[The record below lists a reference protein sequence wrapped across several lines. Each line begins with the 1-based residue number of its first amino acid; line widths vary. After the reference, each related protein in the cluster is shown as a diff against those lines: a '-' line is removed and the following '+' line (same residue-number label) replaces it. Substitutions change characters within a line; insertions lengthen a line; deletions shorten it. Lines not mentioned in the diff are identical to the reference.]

1 MSDSQ
6 DKFYS
11 SLSDEGITD
20 SDYQHAK
27 QVWDTFNCKDLGDYH
42 DLYLKTDV
50 LLLADVFENFRKT
63 AMATYGLDP
72 AHYLTLPGYS
82 WDALLKLTNVEL
94 ELLTD
99 SNMYLFIEKG
109 LRGGIS
115 MVSHRHAIANNL
127 QMENYDPSQPTSFLQ
142 YLDANNLYGWAMSQP
157 MPTRGF
163 EWVNYTD
170 QILETPVNSGHGY
183 ILEVDLD
190 YPPALHADHND
201 YPLAPDKMTVSKDQM
216 SPYQQKLVEELSITS
231 FETEKL
237 VPNLMNKSRY
247 VLHYRNLQLYLSLGM
262 QLTKVH
268 KVLKFDQSPWMQPY
282 IAKNTELRKL
292 AKNDFEK
299 DFFKL
304 MNNAVSHSWIS
315 LFSLFQMNL
324 SAEFVNCPT
333 RLLLDWVSFS
343 VSLVQVFGKTMEN
356 VRKRVDV
363 KLLRSD
369 EEQKILKYV
378 AKPTFTRQE
387 IFHEHLVA
395 IQNRKEK
402 VLLNKPIYVGM
413 SVLDLSKHLMYN
425 FYYNTLKK
433 NYGDNIRLLYT
444 DTDSVIIHVTTDDI
458 YCDMQANI
466 SDYDTS
472 NYPADHPLFSNT
484 NKKIIGKFKDEL
496 GGQLLT
502 EFIGIRPKM
511 YSYVGEDS
519 GKRAKG
525 VKKSVLKKT
534 ISHDDYRTCL
544 FEKEVFHRDM
554 PGLRSYNHVIKGE
567 TIHKIALAPLDT
579 KRYILD
585 DGITTLAFGHKDI
598 PVHTQ
603 ATQDIPMQIEAP
615 TTDNPAQIE
624 LAPLQP
630 PKLDFTLPT
639 LL

>member
-11 SLSDEGITD
+11 GLSQEGITD
-20 SDYQHAK
+20 DDYQHA
-27 QVWDTFNCKDLGDYH
+27 QEVWTTFDCQTIGDYH
-42 DLYLKTDV
+42 DLYLRTDV

-115 MVSHRHAIANNL
+115 MVSHRHAIANNP
-127 QMENYDPSQPTSFLQ
+127 QMENYDPEQPTSFLQ

-157 MPTRGF
+157 MPTAAF
-163 EWVNYTD
+163 QWVDYTD
-170 QILETPVNSGHGY
+170 QILETPADADHGF

-190 YPPALHADHND
+190 YPTSLHQKHND
-201 YPLAPDKMTVSKDQM
+201 YPLAPEKLTITKDQM
-216 SPYQQKLVEELSITS
+216 SPYQQKLIDELGVSMS
-231 FETEKL
+231 CEKL
-237 VPNLMNKSRY
+237 VPNLQPKIRY
-247 VLHYRNLQLYLSLGM
+247 VLHYRNLQLYLKLGM
-262 QLTKVH
+262 KLEKVH
-268 KVLKFDQSPWMQPY
+268 KVLSFHQTPWMAPY

-315 LFSLFQMNL
+315 LFSLFQI
-324 SAEFVNCPT
+324 SAEFVKCPA

-343 VSLVQVFGKTMEN
+343 VPLVQVFGKTMEN
-356 VRKRVDV
+356 VRKRVNV
-363 KLLRSD
+363 KIVRSD
-369 EEQKILKYV
+369 EEEKILKLV

-395 IQNRKEK
+395 IQNRKER
-402 VLLNKPIYVGM
+402 VLLSKPIYVGM
-413 SVLDLSKHLMYN
+413 SVLDLSKHLMYDY
-425 FYYNTLKK
+425 YYNHLKVK
-433 NYGDNIRLLYT
+433 YADRVKLLYT
-444 DTDSVIIHVTTDDI
+444 DTDSVIVHVQTDDL
-458 YCDMQANI
+458 YKDMLESAAI
-466 SDYDTS
+466 YDTS
-472 NYPADHPLFSNT
+472 NYPASHPLYSTN
-484 NKKIIGKFKDEL
+484 NKKVIGKFKDEL
-496 GGQLLT
+496 GGKVMT
-502 EFIGIRPKM
+502 EFVGIRPKM
-511 YSYVGEDS
+511 YSYTGEES

-534 ISHDDYRTCL
+534 ITHNDYRTCL
-544 FEKEVFHRDM
+544 FEKVVFHRDM

-567 TIHKIALAPLDT
+567 TVTKIALSPLDT
-579 KRYILD
+579 KRYILA

-598 PVHTQ
+598 PTHTHK
-603 ATQDIPMQIEAP
+603 T
-615 TTDNPAQIE
+615 
-624 LAPLQP
+624 P
-630 PKLDFTLPT
+630 PFSHQHSIFPFHNLTFSKL
-639 LL
+639 